1 MTLFGNLPPPEPKKG
16 REDQQRAG
24 TDDASTLLP
33 SNDKNGAR
41 EHSHLSHNNSSSS
54 RSSTIAR
61 SWALPEFIPNLRRPH
76 KAAKTAATPSTKTAG
91 LHMAP
96 RSEERKLLSPKHPHT
111 MPQNPE
117 ELISKWNA
125 VIEAGEA
132 PLEQAVRSASSVT
145 TARLPQSLAEYL
157 PVSQKVQRQKHR
169 SASGQP
175 NVFDPF
181 EEYSPL
187 APNDYRTYKEWIAG
201 EKQRRAKGKN
211 AMLQAGA
218 HDAGCYSASCSEDS
232 SSDSSNEEAR
242 PKRDPGQPSV
252 RVILTNMADE
262 VDEDLERETMGECS
276 TFGEV
281 VQCVAETAARVD
293 GSDKRELRYERVRVV
308 VEFAELDA
316 AIRAQEALD
325 QRFFD
330 GRHISATFGA
340 VNPDK

>member
-16 REDQQRAG
+16 REDQQRAD
-24 TDDASTLLP
+24 TDDASALLP
-33 SNDKNGAR
+33 SSGKNATR
-41 EHSHLSHNNSSSS
+41 DHSRPSHNANGSS
-54 RSSTIAR
+54 SSTIAR

-76 KAAKTAATPSTKTAG
+76 KAARTAAAPSAKTIG
-91 LHMAP
+91 LHTAP
-96 RSEERKLLSPKHPHT
+96 RSEEERKLLSPKHPHS

-117 ELISKWNA
+117 QLISKWNA

-132 PLEQAVRSASSVT
+132 PLEQAVRPTSSAT

-157 PVSQKVQRQKHR
+157 PVSQKVQKQKLR
-169 SASGQP
+169 SAPGQP

-181 EEYSPL
+181 EDYSPL
-187 APNDYRTYKEWIAG
+187 APNDYRAYKEWIAG
-201 EKQRRAKGKN
+201 EKQRRVKERN
-211 AMLQAGA
+211 VMLQAGA
-218 HDAGCYSASCSEDS
+218 HDAGCYSASCSEGS
-232 SSDSSNEEAR
+232 SSDISNEEDR

-281 VQCVAETAARVD
+281 VQCVAETAACVD
-293 GSDKRELRYERVRVV
+293 GSDKRESRYERVRVV

-330 GRHISATFGA
+330 GRHISAT
-340 VNPDK
+340 